1 MEWLTSPE
9 IWIAFFTLTALEIV
23 LGIDNI
29 IFISILVDKL
39 PKEKREFARRI
50 GLLTDGP
57 TCAHC
62 EKLFS
67 THGDALCPVLARWQ
81 RKQGRGSIPSPG
93 QAADVRKAIADDE
106 AARQRAAAKR
116 AAKNSQGNLF

>member
-1 MEWLTSPE
+1 MTTQAERHKAAELARLRRQLESPVSTDFE
-9 IWIAFFTLTALEIV
+9 
-23 LGIDNI
+23 
-29 IFISILVDKL
+29 
-39 PKEKREFARRI
+39 REDAARRI